1 MGEVQ
6 ARIEVARLASE
17 LGVEQGELAYLL
29 ENDPAELRALRTI
42 TEAALF
48 ARHEQRMRLL
58 AQGNALL
65 PTAVSAKIAEKALG
79 PALCARVAAVME
91 PEAAAKMVSHLSP
104 EFLEQLAVRLDPQR
118 GRPIIALLPE
128 ETILDI
134 AARLIAHR
142 ELVTVAGLAGAVDVE
157 LAIRSVESAAPDDLR
172 EIALY
177 IEEPAV
183 LEAFSAAGLLS

>member
-1 MGEVQ
+1 MAVPTQ
-6 ARIEVARLASE
+6 HMSTPNAPTR
-17 LGVEQGELAYLL
+17 GV
-29 ENDPAELRALRTI
+29 
-42 TEAALF
+42 LF
-48 ARHEQRMRLL
+48 VH
-58 AQGNALL
+58 
-65 PTAVSAKIAEKALG
+65 SA
-79 PALCARVAAVME
+79 PSALCAHVAAVME